1 MSFDRYI
8 ASVSFGK
15 DSLAMVL
22 LILERGLPLDEV
34 VFYDTGMEFKAI
46 YDTRDRVLPILYDH
60 GVKYTELR
68 PPRPFLFDMLEKP
81 VSSKKNGLHYGY
93 SWCGG
98 CARWGTANKT
108 SALDKHA
115 KAAGKNVI
123 QYIGIAADEQKRLQ
137 RLPLYKVAPL
147 AKFGFTE
154 ADALAYCYDRGF
166 FWEENGIRLYDVMDR
181 VSCWCCANKNLKELR
196 NIRTHLP
203 KYWNRLKDLQSRTD
217 RPMKG
222 PGKSVF
228 DLENASERR
237 RRSDPVPRQEVF
249 RDLRGPA
256 LVLLRRRC
264 RAECDKTLPHREAG
278 RHLFPS
284 SPEHRRGR
292 LPSVPVGH
300 VPELGHRPGND
311 PALGLSV

>member
-1 MSFDRYI
+1 MTPATESFRSCTTT
-8 ASVSFGK
+8 ASNTPNF
-15 DSLAMVL
+15 AP
-22 LILERGLPLDEV
+22 RGPSCSICW
-34 VFYDTGMEFKAI
+34 KS
-46 YDTRDRVLPILYDH
+46 PC
-60 GVKYTELR
+60 
-68 PPRPFLFDMLEKP
+68 P
-81 VSSKKNGLHYGY
+81 
-93 SWCGG
+93 
-98 CARWGTANKT
+98 ARRTAFTTVIPGAAAVRAANKT

-166 FWEENGIRLYDVMDR
+166 FWEENGIRLYDVLDR

-228 DLENASERR
+228 DLEER
-237 RRSDPVPRQEVF
+237 F
-249 RDLRGPA
+249 G
-256 LVLLRRRC
+256 
-264 RAECDKTLPHREAG
+264 KEA
-278 RHLFPS
+278 
-284 SPEHRRGR
+284 
-292 LPSVPVGH
+292 
-300 VPELGHRPGND
+300 
-311 PALGLSV
+311 AK